1 MLGTKLVSMRAKGYF
16 VSLKEQKTFL
26 LFFVESHFF
35 KQYIRFL
42 VLFSKWSTLFKIKI
56 CSGEHILH
64 TTISCQILYSTT
76 PSLNQSN
83 NDNNINNNNNPCV
96 RTLEGECF
104 QNHPFLNVKNEDLSL
119 YGLSF
124 LNKSSLIFRSI
135 SSSYIDDDGCF

>member
-1 MLGTKLVSMRAKGYF
+1 MMKYWKG
-16 VSLKEQKTFL
+16 V
-26 LFFVESHFF
+26 

-104 QNHPFLNVKNEDLSL
+104 QNHPFLNVKKRRPIIVWIVFFKQKFINFPFYILL
-119 YGLSF
+119 IYWWWWLF
-124 LNKSSLIFRSI
+124 LMYLFTNLACNTKFNVAKLQ
-135 SSSYIDDDGCF
+135 